1 VRQAGGFAAQ
11 LADIE
16 EVSAFHGDDYEV
28 LVHRFFRK
36 DRAVMFELV
45 DKMELVATSA
55 DDSELAALEHS
66 AAEGAGSRGAGL
78 DAT

>member
-1 VRQAGGFAAQ
+1 M
-11 LADIE
+11 
-16 EVSAFHGDDYEV
+16 
-28 LVHRFFRK
+28 HRFFRK
-36 DRAVMFELV
+36 DRTVMFELV